1 MLALTAIFLGIVDA
15 RKMLRLEVLFNR
27 IYQHH
32 MITPQRQI
40 LLLKYSVILT
50 KKQPTTDSF
59 IVMCRRL
66 YHWRC

>member
-50 KKQPTTDSF
+50 KK
-59 IVMCRRL
+59 
-66 YHWRC
+66 